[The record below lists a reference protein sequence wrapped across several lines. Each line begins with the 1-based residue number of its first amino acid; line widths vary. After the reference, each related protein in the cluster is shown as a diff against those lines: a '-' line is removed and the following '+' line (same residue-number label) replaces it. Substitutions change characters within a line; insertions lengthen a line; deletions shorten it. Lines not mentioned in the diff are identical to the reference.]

1 MPDLAAAP
9 VPAKPR
15 WRGVLHSWA
24 CLTSLATGS
33 VLVALAPDPR
43 ARVAATIYALSV
55 TLLFGTS
62 ALYHRV
68 NWSPAARRLMKRL
81 DHSMIFVLIAGT
93 YTPFALVVLHGT
105 TTVVILSVVWGGAAA
120 GVVARL
126 LWLQA
131 PRWAI
136 VPLYLGL
143 GWVAVFILRP
153 LLHGA
158 GVAPLVLLVAGGL
171 LYTLGAVAY
180 ATRRPDPRPA
190 VFGYHEVFHLC
201 TILAAICHYI
211 AIFFAL
217 YAGAAAVA

>member
-1 MPDLAAAP
+1 MPDPTAVP

-24 CLTSLATGS
+24 CPTSLATGG
-33 VLVALAPDPR
+33 VLVALAPDLR
-43 ARVAATIYALSV
+43 ARVAAVVYAVSV

-68 NWSPAARRLMKRL
+68 NWRPAARRLWKRL

-93 YTPFALVVLHGT
+93 YTPFALVILHGAT
-105 TTVVILSVVWGGAAA
+105 RVVILAVVWGGAAV
-120 GVVARL
+120 GVLARL

-143 GWVAVFILRP
+143 GWVAVVILP
-153 LLHGA
+153 QLLHGA

-171 LYTLGAVAY
+171 MYTLGALAY
-180 ATRRPDPRPA
+180 ATRRPDPKPA

-201 TILAAICHYI
+201 TIIAAICHYI

-217 YAGAAAVA
+217 YAGATAAA